1 MLRAYISPLGIG
13 YGHASRCANLAD
25 RLMEEGF
32 SVYFSARG
40 DAYSYLKASKFEV
53 LGGGD
58 EILWKSKE
66 DGSPDFWGT
75 LKDPSILREF
85 ISQILE
91 EKKNLEAISPD
102 VVISDSRLQ
111 TLIASEYLGLPTVSV
126 LNQPKLLL
134 HPLIV
139 RWRREILGKSLA
151 KKVEFIVN
159 SMITR
164 FWAVS
169 QATIV
174 ADFPPPFSISKY
186 HTSGLPKALMD
197 RLVFSGP
204 LIEPKCGE
212 EEGDIVLIMIS
223 GPEAERKPLISEL
236 LDFIREVP
244 EDLRGLEF
252 VISLG
257 DPGDL
262 KIEKL
267 SDRVTTYSWLPNK
280 WDFLSKAK
288 VVVSRAGHTIISEA
302 LLCGKPLL
310 LIPVP
315 GQTEKIE
322 NAKNVQELGLGINLD
337 QEKIKKD
344 FFNHLRTL
352 LEDDGF
358 SKRAMEFRK
367 RFSDWDFLGR
377 AVSVIESV
385 IY

>member
-13 YGHASRCANLAD
+13 YGHASRCANLAN
-25 RLMEEGF
+25 RLIEEGF

-40 DAYSYLKASKFEV
+40 DAYSYLKANKFEV
-53 LGGGD
+53 LGGGE
-58 EILWKSKE
+58 EILWKSKD

-85 ISQILE
+85 ISQVLE
-91 EKKNLEAISPD
+91 EKKNIEAISPD

-111 TLIASEYLGLPTVSV
+111 TIIASEYLGLPTVSV

-134 HPLIV
+134 HPLV
-139 RWRREILGKSLA
+139 GGWRKDIFGKSLA
-151 KKVEFIVN
+151 EKIEFIIN
-159 SMITR
+159 FMLTR
-164 FWAVS
+164 SWALS

-186 HTSGLPKALMD
+186 HTSDLPKALMD
-197 RLVFSGP
+197 RLVFTGP
-204 LIEPKCGE
+204 LLEPKCSRG
-212 EEGDIVLIMIS
+212 EGDIVLIMIS
-223 GPEAERKPLISEL
+223 GPEVERKPFISEI
-236 LDFIREVP
+236 LDLIREVP
-244 EDLRGLEF
+244 GDLRRLEF

-262 KIEKL
+262 RVGKL
-267 SDRVTTYSWLPNK
+267 SDNVTIYNWLPDK
-280 WDFLSKAK
+280 WDFLSRAR
-288 VVVSRAGHTIISEA
+288 VVVSRAGHTIISES

-322 NAKNVQELGLGINLD
+322 NAKNIQELGLGICLE
-337 QEKIKKD
+337 QGEIKEG
-344 FFNHLRTL
+344 FFNYLRIL

-358 SKRAMEFRK
+358 SRRAMEFRE
-367 RFSDWDFLGR
+367 RFSSWDFLGR
-377 AVSVIESV
+377 AVSVIEGV

>member
-13 YGHASRCANLAD
+13 YGHASRCANLAN
-25 RLMEEGF
+25 RLIEEGF

-40 DAYSYLKASKFEV
+40 DAYSYLKANKFEV
-53 LGGGD
+53 LGGGE
-58 EILWKSKE
+58 EILWKSKD

-85 ISQILE
+85 ISQVLE
-91 EKKNLEAISPD
+91 EKKNIEAISPD

-111 TLIASEYLGLPTVSV
+111 TIIASEYLGLPTVSV

-134 HPLIV
+134 HPLV
-139 RWRREILGKSLA
+139 GGWRKDIFGKSLA
-151 KKVEFIVN
+151 EKIEFIIN
-159 SMITR
+159 FMLTR
-164 FWAVS
+164 SWALS

-186 HTSGLPKALMD
+186 HTSDLPKALMD
-197 RLVFSGP
+197 RLVFTGP
-204 LIEPKCGE
+204 LLEPKCSGGE
-212 EEGDIVLIMIS
+212 GNIVLIMIS
-223 GPEAERKPLISEL
+223 GPEVERKPFISEI
-236 LDFIREVP
+236 LDLIREVP
-244 EDLRGLEF
+244 GDLRRLEF

-262 KIEKL
+262 RVGKL
-267 SDRVTTYSWLPNK
+267 SDNVTIYNWLPDK
-280 WDFLSKAK
+280 WDFLSRAR
-288 VVVSRAGHTIISEA
+288 VVVSRAGHTIISES

-322 NAKNVQELGLGINLD
+322 NAKNIQELGLGICLE
-337 QEKIKKD
+337 QGEIKEG
-344 FFNHLRTL
+344 FFNYLRIL

-358 SKRAMEFRK
+358 SRRAMEFRE
-367 RFSDWDFLGR
+367 RFSSWDFLGR
-377 AVSVIESV
+377 AVSVIEGV

>member
-13 YGHASRCANLAD
+13 YGHASRCANLAN
-25 RLMEEGF
+25 RLIEEGF

-40 DAYSYLKASKFEV
+40 DAYSYLKANKFEV
-53 LGGGD
+53 LGGGE
-58 EILWKSKE
+58 EILWKSKD

-85 ISQILE
+85 ISQVLE
-91 EKKNLEAISPD
+91 EKKNIEAISPD

-111 TLIASEYLGLPTVSV
+111 TIIASEYLGLPTVSV

-134 HPLIV
+134 HPLV
-139 RWRREILGKSLA
+139 GGWRKEIFGKSLA
-151 KKVEFIVN
+151 EKIEFIIN
-159 SMITR
+159 FMLTR
-164 FWAVS
+164 SWALS

-186 HTSGLPKALMD
+186 HTSDLPKALMD
-197 RLVFSGP
+197 RLVFTGP
-204 LIEPKCGE
+204 LLEPKCSGGK
-212 EEGDIVLIMIS
+212 GDIVLIMIS
-223 GPEAERKPLISEL
+223 GPEVERKPFISEI
-236 LDFIREVP
+236 LDLIREVP
-244 EDLRGLEF
+244 GDLRRLEF

-262 KIEKL
+262 RVGKL
-267 SDRVTTYSWLPNK
+267 SDNVTIYNWLPDK
-280 WDFLSKAK
+280 WDFLSRAR
-288 VVVSRAGHTIISEA
+288 VVVSRAGHTIISES

-322 NAKNVQELGLGINLD
+322 NAKNIQELGLGICLE
-337 QEKIKKD
+337 QGEIKEG
-344 FFNHLRTL
+344 FFNYLRIL

-358 SKRAMEFRK
+358 SRRAMEFRE
-367 RFSDWDFLGR
+367 RFSSWDFLGR
-377 AVSVIESV
+377 AVSVIEGV